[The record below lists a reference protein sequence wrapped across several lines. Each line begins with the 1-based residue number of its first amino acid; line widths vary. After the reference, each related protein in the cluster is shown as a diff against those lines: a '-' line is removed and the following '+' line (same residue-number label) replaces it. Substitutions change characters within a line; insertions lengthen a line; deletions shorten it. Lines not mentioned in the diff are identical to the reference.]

1 MSSANSGSRLL
12 RTLIALACAGAAA
25 LSPAGCAP
33 NVHSAAI
40 RGTGYIRL
48 DDAVKH
54 HPLYPQLSQLD
65 SAIAAIDLQFAA
77 PQVPLGARQIANQTA
92 ELNRELRAAQ
102 SRANKILAQKQ
113 RDYAK
118 REAQAVQTALAAAG
132 VRGQGAL
139 AGQQM
144 SNESA
149 LQAQQA
155 AQAANSDYMAY
166 QQNVVAQDNAA
177 SSSIVR
183 QLQTQAEQKYRAKA
197 EQLQQNETDLSLQ
210 LTQRDAASRLAIKMR
225 LSNLAMD
232 PAARKQAQ
240 EQLAAINEKEAAEAG
255 AQRNADAAVLRA
267 YRAQLDKQT
276 SDAIRAQV
284 GTIQSQTQAKLEE
297 HRNDVT
303 SQLRSLGPAATP
315 PSLSPGVQARI
326 AQIHQQFIG
335 KFRADVGKTLQDY
348 NDTKADL
355 DRQFAA
361 LHGADVGATG
371 AAGKELT
378 SLRKRRSDLYQQIVG
393 QVQRDASRIAQD
405 RGFSIVFVNIAT
417 AAGGCDLTNQ
427 VIKDIESQHE

>member
-1 MSSANSGSRLL
+1 M
-12 RTLIALACAGAAA
+12 
-25 LSPAGCAP
+25 
-33 NVHSAAI
+33 
-40 RGTGYIRL
+40 
-48 DDAVKH
+48 KH

-77 PQVPLGARQIANQTA
+77 PQVPLGARQIAAQTG

-102 SRANKILAQKQ
+102 NRANKILAQKQ
-113 RDYAK
+113 RVYAQ
-118 REAQAVQTALAAAG
+118 REAQAVRAALAAAG

-139 AGQQM
+139 AAQQM

-149 LQAQQA
+149 QQAQQA

-166 QQNVVAQDNAA
+166 QQNVVAQDNAT

-183 QLQTQAEQKYRAKA
+183 QLQAQAEQKYRAKA
-197 EQLQQNETDLSLQ
+197 EQLQQNETDLSLR
-210 LTQRDAASRLAIKMR
+210 LTQQDATSRLAIKMR

-240 EQLAAINEKEAAEAG
+240 DQLAAINEREAAEAG
-255 AQRNADAAVLRA
+255 AQRNADAGVLRA
-267 YRAQLDKQT
+267 YRAQLDKET

-284 GTIQSQTQAKLEE
+284 GAIQSQTQAKLEE

-303 SQLRSLGPAATP
+303 SQLRSLGPVATP
-315 PSLSPGVQARI
+315 PSLSPGVQAQI
-326 AQIHQQFIG
+326 ARIHQQFIG
-335 KFRADVGKTLQDY
+335 QFRADVGKTLSEY

-378 SLRKRRSDLYQQIVG
+378 ALRKRRGDLYQQIVG

-417 AAGGCDLTNQ
+417 AAGGYDLTNQ

>member
-1 MSSANSGSRLL
+1 
-12 RTLIALACAGAAA
+12 LIALACAGAAA

-139 AGQQM
+139 AGQH
-144 SNESA
+144 
-149 LQAQQA
+149 
-155 AQAANSDYMAY
+155 MAY

-417 AAGGCDLTNQ
+417 AAGGYDLTNQ